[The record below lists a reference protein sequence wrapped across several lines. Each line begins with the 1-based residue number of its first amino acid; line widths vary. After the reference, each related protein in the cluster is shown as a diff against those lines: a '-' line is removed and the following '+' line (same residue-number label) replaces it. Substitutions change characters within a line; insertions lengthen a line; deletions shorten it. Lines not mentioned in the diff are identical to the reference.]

1 MQSNLRVM
9 RKENQ
14 VEFTIWLRERESAL
28 LRAARTIVFD
38 SQNAEDVLQEALADV
53 YLRWNKVKEHENPEA
68 YVIRVMVSKHA
79 DMRRKWLR
87 KQYESE
93 TPWELAEDVRNIA
106 DQSDDV
112 IQRLLVQSALKTL
125 TAAQRAVLVLVYE
138 HGLVLREVADI
149 LKIPMGTVGSH
160 LARGKAAVAAHLELI
175 PEFEKSIKKSLPPL
189 LKEKKVENFESTIVE
204 MVYGEVVIEE

>member
-14 VEFTIWLRERESAL
+14 VEFTIWLRERERAL

-112 IQRLLVQSALKTL
+112 IQRLLVQSALCSFP
-125 TAAQRAVLVLVYE
+125 
-138 HGLVLREVADI
+138 H
-149 LKIPMGTVGSH
+149 
-160 LARGKAAVAAHLELI
+160 
-175 PEFEKSIKKSLPPL
+175 
-189 LKEKKVENFESTIVE
+189 
-204 MVYGEVVIEE
+204 MVRQLSKPFKR